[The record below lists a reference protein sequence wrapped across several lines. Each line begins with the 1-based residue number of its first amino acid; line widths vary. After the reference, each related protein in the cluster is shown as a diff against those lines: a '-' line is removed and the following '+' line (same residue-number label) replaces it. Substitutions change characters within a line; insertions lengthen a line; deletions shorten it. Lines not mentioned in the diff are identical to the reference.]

1 VIDRRTFLG
10 ALASGLLASPRASE
24 AQQTGKVFRIGFIG
38 NAGASNYP
46 HLTSAFRDG
55 LREHGYVEGHNTII
69 EFRWAEGDLS
79 RLSALVRELE
89 NLNIDVLVVNGNR
102 ALLAAQEVKAKTPIV
117 MAFVEDPI
125 ELGLVKSLARPGGN
139 FTGVTIQTTSESLG
153 LRLQFLKELLPK
165 DTRMAIL
172 SNATSP
178 VNAYYVK
185 AAEEGAHAQG
195 IRYILVSVRAADEL
209 ERAFAAMKQERTRGL
224 LIIGD
229 PMLGANRQHINELAI
244 RSGIATNWPNRE
256 AVAAGGLMSY
266 GASFADLYRRAARLV
281 DRILKGAKP
290 GDVPIEQ
297 PSKYELVINL
307 KTAKALGLTIPQSL
321 LLRADQVIE

>member
-1 VIDRRTFLG
+1 
-10 ALASGLLASPRASE
+10 
-24 AQQTGKVFRIGFIG
+24 
-38 NAGASNYP
+38 
-46 HLTSAFRDG
+46 
-55 LREHGYVEGHNTII
+55 
-69 EFRWAEGDLS
+69 
-79 RLSALVRELE
+79 
-89 NLNIDVLVVNGNR
+89 
-102 ALLAAQEVKAKTPIV
+102 

-178 VNAYYVK
+178 VNTYYVK

-195 IRYILVSVRAADEL
+195 IRYILVGVRAADEL
-209 ERAFAAMKQERTRGL
+209 ERAFAAMKQDRTRGL

-229 PMLGANRQHINELAI
+229 PMLGANRQRINELAV

-256 AVAAGGLMSY
+256 AVVAGGLMSY
-266 GASFADLYRRAARLV
+266 GASFSDLYRRAARLV
-281 DRILKGAKP
+281 DRG
-290 GDVPIEQ
+290 
-297 PSKYELVINL
+297 
-307 KTAKALGLTIPQSL
+307 
-321 LLRADQVIE
+321 RA